1 MIYASFGLKGIRGL
15 GDLEASNE
23 PRKAFSREK
32 IKMRWYLGCHQ
43 LSFELLNQFQL
54 RKKII
59 AYLDL
64 NCEFGEEIRTICSQ
78 LLALEFNKCAG

>member
-1 MIYASFGLKGIRGL
+1 MIHASFGLKGIRGL

-23 PRKAFSREK
+23 PMAIQAFSREK

-59 AYLDL
+59 A
-64 NCEFGEEIRTICSQ
+64 
-78 LLALEFNKCAG
+78 